1 MLKKHLRNSFLRYLL
16 IEILQLVHKISS
28 FPEVLYKRGV
38 LKNYSK
44 FTDKHK
50 TQSSAGAR
58 LKNVLKNFAKFT
70 EKKSL
75 SESLFN
81 KDGG

>member
-1 MLKKHLRNSFLRYLL
+1 M
-16 IEILQLVHKISS
+16 
-28 FPEVLYKRGV
+28 LYKRGV

>member
-1 MLKKHLRNSFLRYLL
+1 M
-16 IEILQLVHKISS
+16 
-28 FPEVLYKRGV
+28 LYKRGV

-75 SESLFN
+75 SESLFS
-81 KDGG
+81 KDGGWKPEAPRSSHWRSFVKK